1 MRRFAVLGNPVAH
14 SRSPFIHQA
23 FAAQHGVEIDYQRIE
38 VALDNFPGTVR
49 HFFNDDSAT
58 GLNVTVP
65 FKGQAFEM
73 ARYPSERATRAG
85 AANTLWMAHGHLH
98 ADNTDGIGLVRDLR
112 RNLGWKLAGKRLLI
126 LGAGGAVRGVL
137 DPLLDEAP
145 ADITIA
151 NRTVDKAEQLA
162 EQFGDRGIP
171 VYGSGLDNLRGPF
184 DVIINAISAG
194 LAGDMPALPDGLVG
208 DHTVCYDMVYGNP
221 AEKSGTPFLA
231 WAEMQG
237 ATDWSDGVGM
247 LVEQAAESFYLWMKW
262 RPDSQAVIRTMRHP
276 ETGA

>member
-14 SRSPFIHQA
+14 SRSPDIHRA
-23 FAAQHGVEIDYQRIE
+23 FAAQHGIEIDYQRIE

-49 HFFNDDSAT
+49 HFFNDDEGM

-65 FKGQAFEM
+65 FKAQAFEM
-73 ARYPSERATRAG
+73 ARYPSDRAVRAG

-112 RNLGWKLAGKRLLI
+112 RNLGWQLAGKRLLI

-137 DPLLDEAP
+137 DPLLEEAP

-151 NRTVDKAEQLA
+151 NRTVEKAEQLA
-162 EQFGDRGIP
+162 EQFGDRGIAL
-171 VYGSGLDNLRGPF
+171 YGTEPGNLRGPF

-194 LAGDMPALPDGLVG
+194 LAGEMPALPDGLIG
-208 DHTVCYDMVYGNP
+208 DDTVCYDMVYGDP
-221 AEKSGTPFLA
+221 AEKAGTPFLA
-231 WAEMQG
+231 WAETHG
-237 ATDWSDGVGM
+237 ATGWSDGIGM

-262 RPDSQAVIRTMRHP
+262 RPDSQAVIRSLRHP
-276 ETGA
+276 AARA